1 MLCTQQLRD
10 DFDRGAEMA
19 LSPETGVHDVATLL
33 KEFFRDLPEP
43 IFPKD
48 MQAALLTIHSKSV
61 CKKRTY
67 LVCKSSPKW
76 RRTGPT
82 DYNH

>member
-1 MLCTQQLRD
+1 
-10 DFDRGAEMA
+10 MA

-61 CKKRTY
+61 CKKCFISPMFQVYKGNVCAGWPNFRTF
-67 LVCKSSPKW
+67 L
-76 RRTGPT
+76 
-82 DYNH
+82 